1 MGVSEVPLAYA
12 QIPVH
17 SCISAARWGV
27 HWDRAGGAGVRVMGL
42 QIIRGGGGNACSF
55 FVSGKGFM
63 EQTIYG
69 YVYVK
74 NDRQSIS
81 FCFP

>member
-17 SCISAARWGV
+17 SCISAARWGALGSSRGNRGASNGIA
-27 HWDRAGGAGVRVMGL
+27 DNSGGR
-42 QIIRGGGGNACSF
+42 RESACSF
-55 FVSGKGFM
+55 SVSGKGFM
-63 EQTIYG
+63 EHIIYG

-74 NDRQSIS
+74 NV
-81 FCFP
+81 

>member
-27 HWDRAGGAGVRVMGL
+27 HWDRAGGTGVRVMGL
-42 QIIRGGGGNACSF
+42 QIIRGGKRM
-55 FVSGKGFM
+55 FVSVSGNGFM
-63 EQTIYG
+63 EHIIYG

-74 NDRQSIS
+74 NV
-81 FCFP
+81 